1 MPAYNENW
9 IFSIFFVPFIIG
21 HLNIFQNIILATI
34 IENYKKHLK
43 EDIRLTLKIKRAKI
57 NEAFEY
63 IKDILSELVE
73 KKPDMYKFETTEF
86 IKSPSA
92 SVITYEKFIFLMKR
106 IYPKMPENQFEI
118 IFHILDSDG
127 NNLLTFKEFVYLP
140 DLLNFPL
147 TEFKDRLNIFEKYF
161 PHIYFCELSN
171 VIKRFVNHMYEIYKF
186 WHT

>member
-1 MPAYNENW
+1 
-9 IFSIFFVPFIIG
+9 
-21 HLNIFQNIILATI
+21 
-34 IENYKKHLK
+34 
-43 EDIRLTLKIKRAKI
+43 
-57 NEAFEY
+57 
-63 IKDILSELVE
+63 
-73 KKPDMYKFETTEF
+73 
-86 IKSPSA
+86 
-92 SVITYEKFIFLMKR
+92 
-106 IYPKMPENQFEI
+106 MPENQFEI

-161 PHIYFCELSN
+161 PHIYFCELSK